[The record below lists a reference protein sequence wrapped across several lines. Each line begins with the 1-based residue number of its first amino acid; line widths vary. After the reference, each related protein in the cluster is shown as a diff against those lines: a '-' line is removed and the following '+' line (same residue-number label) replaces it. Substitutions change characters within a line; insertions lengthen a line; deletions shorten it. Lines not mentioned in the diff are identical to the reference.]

1 VYLKRLELLGFKSFP
16 EKTVIKLTNGVT
28 SVVGPNG
35 CGKSNILDAMRWV
48 LGEQKVSLLRGSKM
62 EEIIFNGTR
71 DMKPLGMAEVTLV
84 ILNSKGRLPT
94 EYSEVQIT
102 RRLFRSGDSEYLLNK
117 VPCRLKDITDL
128 LMDTGV
134 GAHVY
139 SMIQQDMVDAILSD
153 RTDDRRFLFEEA
165 AGISKYKN
173 RKKAALRKLESTEQD
188 LVRLQDIVSEVTTQT
203 NSLKRQVRKAE
214 RFQELSGEHE
224 KWEIYISKQNVTALS
239 KEKTTLISE
248 RDELQDEKT
257 GFDTKVDSLSAEQ
270 EQERK
275 HLTDLDRELSDISN
289 RIYEKS
295 EAAHNIEKEISVL
308 GEKKDNARIL
318 KSKNSEEID
327 ALGKRHTNLLG
338 QIEEV
343 RTELDS
349 ATAELNAF
357 EEKVESARTESER
370 ADEILLEARRKRESL
385 RNQVA
390 SVETRLSAG
399 KTDDTNIRE
408 QEEET
413 REHLSEVSDQ
423 QELLHD
429 RRKTLLT
436 RKSSFEEELREVDD
450 KIQVLRRNQTEI
462 EAEIKGHNEK
472 IEEITDLIF
481 DLNASLEAAVARRKL
496 LSEMIAH
503 YEGFGSGTIATLNNK
518 DRWPE
523 LVGAVADHIAP
534 NDGFE
539 VAIEAA
545 LGESAGYMICRNR
558 TTANDIIRFLRD
570 EKKGRAGF
578 LILDEARE
586 IAEISRPSI
595 TGNGF
600 LAWADQCVR
609 VDDDLSPLARLLLG
623 PVAIIKP
630 GFNDEILP
638 QLPSYFSA
646 VTTDGELIHSRAV
659 ISGGSSDEISLLGRK
674 EKIEEQ
680 EHAIRQ
686 LRSDLETRKNEKSKL
701 ISLLGQKQAG
711 IESIQGD
718 LNSYIEDREEI
729 DKKIT
734 SSDYEIQAIDKEL
747 ERLENESYKLNQKL
761 ETLQTRQYDLNLNYD
776 RLVNSKDELEQE
788 LSGFDERIESLDKEA
803 EDAERKLNQ
812 LQISRVEKKSVQQ
825 QLESKINH
833 INELIADIERTSS
846 SKSDEITDAEVEA
859 RRSSE
864 RILLLEK
871 ELKDTFEARSVL
883 SEKQTAL
890 RESRDEIQQS
900 LDVREKD
907 IKQSRSA
914 REELNSR
921 LHTIEIRTTEIDS
934 EIRNI
939 SSRISEEFDVNIHEV
954 EATIPDQSIP
964 EAERRERMQQ
974 IREQLKNMG
983 GVNLLALEE
992 YKTAS
997 ERQEFLSAQLDDL
1010 MEAKATLQSTI
1021 NKINSTARKLFLETF
1036 ESVRENFKKVFEELF
1051 TGGESDIRL
1060 TNPDDPLESPI
1071 EIIARPRGKKLLS
1084 IAQMS
1089 GGERALTAIS
1099 LLFAIYL
1106 AKPSPFCILDEIDA
1120 PLDDTNITRF
1130 LRLIKAFSDQTQFI
1144 IITHNKLTMEAA
1156 DVLYGVTM
1164 EKPGVSKVVSVRFNE
1179 DEDGKVID
1187 TIMES
1192 DKEPPDDTPVPEK
1205 VSERM
1210 NPNINQMETV
1220 SDNSSE
1226 E

>member
-1 VYLKRLELLGFKSFP
+1 MYLKRLELLGFKSFP
-16 EKTVIKLTNGVT
+16 EKTVIKLTSGVT

-48 LGEQKVSLLRGSKM
+48 LGEQKVSLLRGTKM

-84 ILNSKGRLPT
+84 IQNSKGRLPT

-102 RRLFRSGDSEYLLNK
+102 RRLFRSGESEYLLNK

-173 RKKAALRKLESTEQD
+173 RKKAAIRKLEATEQD

-214 RFQELSGEHE
+214 RYQELSGEYE
-224 KWEIYISKQNVTALS
+224 KWEIYFSKKSVDALS

-248 RDELQDEKT
+248 RDKLQDEKT
-257 GFDTKVDSLSAEQ
+257 GFDTRVDSLSAEQ
-270 EQERK
+270 ERERK
-275 HLTDLDRELSDISN
+275 RLTDLDRELSEVSN

-308 GEKKDNARIL
+308 SEKKDNARIL
-318 KSKNSEEID
+318 KTKNSEEIT
-327 ALGKRHTNLLG
+327 ALGERRTNLLS
-338 QIEEV
+338 QINEV
-343 RTELDS
+343 EIELDS
-349 ATAELNAF
+349 ATTELNQF
-357 EEKVESARTESER
+357 EEKVEAARSESEA

-385 RNQVA
+385 RNEVA

-399 KTDDTNIRE
+399 KTDDSNIRE
-408 QEEET
+408 QEQET
-413 REHLSEVSDQ
+413 RERLTEASDQ

-429 RRKTLLT
+429 RKKTLLA
-436 RKSSFEEELREVDD
+436 RKETIEVERRAVEDKIRELRSKQEA
-450 KIQVLRRNQTEI
+450 I

-472 IEEITDLIF
+472 IEEATDIIF

-503 YEGFGSGTIATLNNK
+503 YEGFGSGTIATLNNRDK
-518 DRWPE
+518 WPE
-523 LVGAVADHIAP
+523 LIGAVADHIAP
-534 NDGFE
+534 SDGFE
-539 VAIEAA
+539 VAVEAA
-545 LGESAGYMICRNR
+545 LGETAGYMICRDR
-558 TTANDIIRFLRD
+558 GTANDVIKFLRD

-578 LILDEARE
+578 LILNEARE
-586 IAEISRPSI
+586 ISNITRPTIS
-595 TGNGF
+595 GNGF

-609 VDDDLSPLARLLLG
+609 VEEELSPLAGLLLG

-630 GFNDEILP
+630 GFNDEIIP
-638 QLPSYFSA
+638 QLPPYFSA
-646 VTTDGELIHSRAV
+646 VTTEGELIHSRAV
-659 ISGGSSDEISLLGRK
+659 ISGGSSDDISLLGRK

-680 EHAIRQ
+680 ETSIKK
-686 LRSDLETRKNEKSKL
+686 LRDELETRKNEKSKL
-701 ISLLGQKQAG
+701 ITLLGQQQAI
-711 IESIQGD
+711 IENIQGD
-718 LNSYIEDREEI
+718 LNSFTEDREEI
-729 DKKIT
+729 DKKLT
-734 SSDYEIQAIDKEL
+734 SSDYEIQAIDKEM
-747 ERLENESYKLNQKL
+747 ERLENESYKLNRKM
-761 ETLQTRQYDLNLNYD
+761 EALQTRQYDLNLNYD
-776 RLVNSKDELEQE
+776 RLVKSKDELEEE
-788 LSGFDERIESLDKEA
+788 LSGYDERIDTLEKEA
-803 EDAERKLNQ
+803 EEAERILNQ

-825 QLESKINH
+825 QLQSRINH
-833 INELIADIERTSS
+833 IKELVADIERTSS
-846 SKSDEITDAEVEA
+846 SKSSEITDAEEEA
-859 RRSSE
+859 LRSSE
-864 RILLLEK
+864 RILTLEK
-871 ELKDTFEARSVL
+871 ELKDTFESRSIL
-883 SEKQTAL
+883 SEKQTTM
-890 RESRDEIQQS
+890 RETRDEIQQS

-907 IKQSRSA
+907 IKQSRSS

-921 LHTIEIRTTEIDS
+921 LHSIEIRTTEIDS

-939 SSRISEEFDVNIHEV
+939 GNRISEEFDVDIHEV
-954 EATIPDQSIP
+954 EAVVPDQSIP
-964 EAERRERMQQ
+964 DEERRPRMQQ

-983 GVNLLALEE
+983 AVNLLALEE

-997 ERQEFLSAQLDDL
+997 ERQEFLSAQLADL

-1051 TGGESDIRL
+1051 TGGESDIQL

-1187 TIMES
+1187 TVMES
-1192 DKEPPDDTPVPEK
+1192 EMEPIEDTPIPEK
-1205 VSERM
+1205 VVERM
-1210 NPNINQMETV
+1210 NPPIEQEESVTET
-1220 SDNSSE
+1220 SNE